1 MVTKLIQGFKLTL
14 TLFIA
19 GFMILF
25 VMQQKAYGQLGSAGE
40 ILRTS
45 TADANLLFENYF
57 KPLGRGFGAN
67 LNSGWVN
74 TAKPYK
80 KFGFDLRVDASL
92 ALVPDADE
100 IFNVANIGLS
110 ENVEIIGNPITSTAV
125 GGVNG
130 PTLRR
135 VETVTDPMTQQE
147 FETELFSFELPEG
160 YGTPLVPSPM
170 IQLTVGFIKDTDVTL
185 RLIPTIDVPGVD
197 DLEVGLIGF
206 GIKHGLNQWLPGG
219 DLLPVDISIQ
229 GGFTNFD
236 AEIGFEVLPDVDP
249 NDPNTEN
256 PFSDDVWQGQRA
268 ELKTN
273 AFTGNLLI
281 GKTFPVL
288 SLWGGVGFQS
298 STVSV
303 TTPGAFPVTV
313 PNEEFQSDPATNK
326 PFIVTRVDDP
336 IDFDI
341 DGANT
346 IHGMAGLRIRL
357 AIFAISASYTLSN
370 YNIANVGVG
379 FSFR

>member
-1 MVTKLIQGFKLTL
+1 MVAKILENFKIMLTVFCGVTLILLLTS
-14 TLFIA
+14 
-19 GFMILF
+19 
-25 VMQQKAYGQLGSAGE
+25 QKAYGQLGNAGD

-74 TAKPYK
+74 SAKPYK
-80 KFGFDLRVDASL
+80 TLGFDLRVDASL

-110 ENVEIIGNPITSTAV
+110 DNVEIIGGPITSTAV
-125 GGVNG
+125 GAVQG

-135 VETVTDPMTQQE
+135 VETVTDPATQQE
-147 FETELFSFELPEG
+147 FETELFSFDLPEG

-170 IQLTVGFIKDTDVTL
+170 IQLTVGLIKDTDVTV
-185 RLIPTIDVPGVD
+185 RLIPTISVPGVD

-219 DLLPVDISIQ
+219 DLLPVHISIQ

-236 AEIGFEVLPDVDP
+236 AEIGFEVLPDIDP
-249 NDPNTEN
+249 NDPDVEN
-256 PFSDDVWQGQRA
+256 PFSDDVWQGQKA
-268 ELKTN
+268 ELETN
-273 AFTGNLLI
+273 AFTGNLLV

-298 STVSV
+298 SNVSV
-303 TTPGAFPVTV
+303 TTPGAFPVIV
-313 PNEEFQSDPATNK
+313 PNEEFQQNPTSNK
-326 PFIVTRVDDP
+326 PFTVARVDDP

-341 DGANT
+341 DGVNT
-346 IHGMAGLRIRL
+346 VHGIAGLRIRL

-370 YNIANVGVG
+370 YNVAKVGVG